1 MKKILLLIYVCVILI
16 FTACSE
22 NSDTTAANTSIDET
36 NLTEQSTTG
45 EAEMSDE
52 EYLINLG
59 KRLKTRMTMQEVIDE
74 IGEPDFSFAGG
85 QLYIK
90 YERGDCELRI
100 DFMLIDEKDNEATT
114 FWIEV
119 MNNKTGNKT
128 IICKVEYEELGRPTS
143 NNK

>member
-36 NLTEQSTTG
+36 KLTEQSTTV

-59 KRLKTRMTMQEVIDE
+59 KRLKVGMTEQEVIDE
-74 IGEPDFSFAGG
+74 IGEPDKIFDGG
-85 QLYIK
+85 LSYIA
-90 YERGDCELRI
+90 YLRGDCELEISTYGRNGESI
-100 DFMLIDEKDNEATT
+100 VFFIRVLNHEPDGKI
-114 FWIEV
+114 
-119 MNNKTGNKT
+119 T
-128 IICKVEYEELGRPTS
+128 IIDKMDYEEYKGTT
-143 NNK
+143 NDN